1 MQQGGVEGVGHRA
14 EHLAV
19 GRGGLG
25 EQRQGLVGVRGDHD
39 GVVRRDLAV
48 AVGDLDAARRL
59 EQRGDLGAEADRATG
74 GLQRGGDLLD
84 VAVRAAGDGA
94 PGRRPEDAEH
104 AVVGEEGEEVARGVV
119 QRHLGVARPHGRHER
134 LHEVPHEVGGEA
146 VLGQEVA
153 QRLVGAVRGE
163 HGLGTAVEARDL
175 RQHPQVRRSAQ
186 VPAGRDDSLATQGA
200 GPLQVGVVVADR
212 HRHLRLLR
220 GHAELGEDPQ
230 QRRVGASVVDDEA
243 GVDAQPGAGG
253 VDDVVGVGVPAEA
266 VVGLVDRDRR
276 GAGGDVGGH
285 QAGDAGAHD
294 RDGARRV
301 RGTHQASKTKT
312 TAVSRLGSS
321 EPPSGS
327 TVMPTPSAAAAS
339 PERSTVLSG
348 PLGMNPAATIS
359 PSWSSQS
366 S

>member
-1 MQQGGVEGVGHRA
+1 M
-14 EHLAV
+14 
-19 GRGGLG
+19 
-25 EQRQGLVGVRGDHD
+25 GVRGDHD

-48 AVGDLDAARRL
+48 AVGDLDAVRRL
-59 EQRGDLGAEADRATG
+59 EQRGDLGAQADRAAG

-84 VAVRAAGDGA
+84 VAVRSAGDGA

-104 AVVGEEGEEVARGVV
+104 AVVGEEGEEVAGGVV
-119 QRHLGVARPHGRHER
+119 QRHLGVTRPHSRHER

-153 QRLVGAVRGE
+153 QRLVGAHPVGRACRDQ
-163 HGLGTAVEARDL
+163 HGLGTAVEPRDL

-186 VPAGRDDSLATQGA
+186 VPAGRDHSLATQGA
-200 GPLQVGVVVADR
+200 GPLQVGVGVADR

-348 PLGMNPAATIS
+348 PLGMNPAAPIS